1 MVSRLNLMSEQN
13 PPTTPGETDADTG
26 DQGQMHLSL
35 GIVFITL
42 GGSSFLLYEGS
53 LRFIGLP
60 FLVIGVAYLAM
71 ALNPG
76 KAPGDDRATKSTPP
90 PPSEG
95 DRP

>member
-1 MVSRLNLMSEQN
+1 MASRLNLMSEQN
-13 PPTTPGETDADTG
+13 PPATPGETAEGTG
-26 DQGQMHLSL
+26 GQGQMHLAL

-53 LRFIGLP
+53 LRFVGLP

-71 ALNPG
+71 AVNSG
-76 KAPGDDRATKSTPP
+76 KAPGGDHATDSTPS